1 VRREQ
6 RVLHRV
12 GGFLAVADGADRDCP
27 KPVAV
32 APDQLGERLR
42 VAVDVGAQQLGV
54 ARLGRTPA
62 GVVARVAGCHA
73 SNLAEK
79 ADRPSSGQD
88 P

>member
-1 VRREQ
+1 M
-6 RVLHRV
+6 
-12 GGFLAVADGADRDCP
+12 
-27 KPVAV
+27 

-54 ARLGRTPA
+54 ARLGHTLA
-62 GVVARVAGCHA
+62 GAVARVAGCHA

-79 ADRPSSGQD
+79 VDRTGSGQE